1 MPPWIHDLSTVSTLV
16 IIGLFA
22 IHVFAFFL
30 LWVWSLRDRRRIRIT
45 LFEFT
50 KGLRSQSWVG
60 GGRSADQIDAFVAD
74 IADVLHSP
82 ERAEDRD
89 ALHAR
94 IRILDERRG
103 YLQSGLF
110 PTASNVARTMIEAY
124 PLLGVLGTILAIGAA
139 LQGGDASVQDIVA
152 RFGDAIWSTAAGL
165 VAGIIL
171 LFVNGFLEPGFLRL
185 IESRQTV
192 RETVARAKRELALG
206 GPRPSGVRTNRR
218 GGDE

>member
-1 MPPWIHDLSTVSTLV
+1 MPPWISDLSSVSTLV
-16 IIGLFA
+16 IAGLFVL
-22 IHVFAFFL
+22 HLFAFFV
-30 LWVWSLRDRRRIRIT
+30 LWVWALRDRRRIRLT

-50 KGLRSQSWVG
+50 RGLKSQSFVG
-60 GGRSADQIDAFVAD
+60 GGQGADQIDAFIAD
-74 IADVLHSP
+74 IGDVLHSP
-82 ERAEDRD
+82 ERADDRD

-139 LQGGDASVQDIVA
+139 LQGDEASVQAIVA

-171 LFVNGFLEPGFLRL
+171 LFVNGLLEPGFLRL
-185 IESRQTV
+185 IEARQTV
-192 RETVARAKRELALG
+192 RDTVTRAKRELALG
-206 GPRPSGVRTNRR
+206 GPRPVEESV
-218 GGDE
+218 

>member
-1 MPPWIHDLSTVSTLV
+1 MPPWVSELSSVSTLV
-16 IIGLFA
+16 IAVLFVL
-22 IHVFAFFL
+22 HLFAFFV
-30 LWVWSLRDRRRIRIT
+30 LWLWSLRDRSRIRLT

-50 KGLRSQSWVG
+50 KGLRGQSLIAD
-60 GGRSADQIDAFVAD
+60 GRGADQIDAFVAD
-74 IADVLHSP
+74 IGDVLHSGD
-82 ERAEDRD
+82 RAEERE

-94 IRILDERRG
+94 IRILDERRS

-139 LQGGDASVQDIVA
+139 LQGADASVQDIVA

-171 LFVNGFLEPGFLRL
+171 LFVNGVLEPGFLRL
-185 IESRQTV
+185 IETRQLV
-192 RETVARAKRELALG
+192 RDTVAQAKRELSLSRPNLKRATG
-206 GPRPSGVRTNRR
+206 G
-218 GGDE
+218 E